1 MTCVYDPSVI
11 GRAAVSGPSRIPS
24 KGVEI
29 MRRTLWV
36 LLLVAGCSDP
46 INIYLVDEGETE
58 TQEGTSDTSDVPT
71 DETVDTSP
79 ETSGTVSET
88 SGSDTWS
95 GTGSA
100 TVDTGSGSGTVDTSS
115 GTVDTESA
123 TYCPFT
129 CNGKAVC
136 ESNGGTVH
144 PEYNGGCKALWC
156 CEPGEAST
164 ATVDTSTGS
173 GTVDTGSENPCA
185 GLCFPGSDCFSWI
198 NSDGDCPSGKTC
210 CVKSDPVD
218 TGTGSASD
226 TVDTDTSAP
235 CKYDCKLNCDGPYL
249 KMPGICSSPVGSLT
263 CCQLNPKAE
272 TCPWGDDPKYI
283 CEWRGFCVGTW
294 KEDVNF
300 VCDDPGNKACCRKQ
314 Y

>member
-1 MTCVYDPSVI
+1 MLKWTC
-11 GRAAVSGPSRIPS
+11 
-24 KGVEI
+24 I
-29 MRRTLWV
+29 MV
-36 LLLVAGCSDP
+36 ALVAGCSDP
-46 INIYLVDEGETE
+46 INIYLPEEEDETE
-58 TQEGTSDTSDVPT
+58 NPESTVDTSDVST
-71 DETVDTSP
+71 DETGD
-79 ETSGTVSET
+79 TVSET
-88 SGSDTWS
+88 A
-95 GTGSA
+95 SA
-100 TVDTGSGSGTVDTSS
+100 TVDTGSGSGTADTSS

-185 GLCFPGSDCFSWI
+185 GLCFLGSDCFSWI
-198 NSDGDCPSGKTC
+198 NSDGDCPSGRTC

-226 TVDTDTSAP
+226 TVDTDTSEL
-235 CKYDCKLNCDGPYL
+235 CKYDCKSECDGPYL
-249 KMPGICSSPVGSLT
+249 NVPGTCVSPVGYRT
-263 CCQLNPKAE
+263 CCKLNPEAE
-272 TCPWGDDPKYI
+272 PCPNGDDPTYI
-283 CEWRGFCVGTW
+283 CEWRGFCTGTVW
-294 KEDVNF
+294 KEDVNYL
-300 VCDDPGNKACCRKQ
+300 CDDPDNKACCHKQ